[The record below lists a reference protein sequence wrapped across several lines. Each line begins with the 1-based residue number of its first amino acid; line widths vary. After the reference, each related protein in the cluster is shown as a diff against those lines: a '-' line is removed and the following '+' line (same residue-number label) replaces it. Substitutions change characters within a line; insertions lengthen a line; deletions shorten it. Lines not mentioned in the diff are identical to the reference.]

1 MRGHP
6 VTLVNEGTKTLPLI
20 LDRLKAAGIGI
31 RSANLKKPTLDDVF
45 VHFTGREIRG

>member
-1 MRGHP
+1 M
-6 VTLVNEGTKTLPLI
+6 
-20 LDRLKAAGIGI
+20 I